1 MDDKDSAAAQLPVDP
16 SSMLD
21 TDIPTTESGLSKCS
35 VESSVTECDSAFSES
50 FIATDTSHFSS
61 LTSFSSTEEQH
72 EKENCHEAFL
82 TPEQSSAEQSITV
95 SVPEL
100 AAECCG
106 QSSSA
111 LGQRSEC
118 RVFQVK
124 LVCGLLGLGLTLGSD
139 DLKEVVIKKI
149 GILSSAALQGELG

>member
-1 MDDKDSAAAQLPVDP
+1 MDDNDSAAAQLLVDP

-35 VESSVTECDSAFSES
+35 VESSVTEYDSAFSES

-61 LTSFSSTEEQH
+61 STSFSSTEEQH

-82 TPEQSSAEQSITV
+82 TPEQSSAITV

-124 LVCGLLGLGLTLGSD
+124 LVCGLLGLGLTLGND